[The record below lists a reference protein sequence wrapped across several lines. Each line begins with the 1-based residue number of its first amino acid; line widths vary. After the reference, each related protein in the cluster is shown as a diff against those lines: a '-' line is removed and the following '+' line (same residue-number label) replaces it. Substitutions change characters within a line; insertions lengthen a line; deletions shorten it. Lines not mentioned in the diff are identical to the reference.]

1 MGITRSL
8 LFCSLY
14 GGALRACWGCSTVHY
29 IPIFF
34 LALAASLWIF
44 CLLHWLLWGVLW
56 SLHILFLCM
65 CTTLHADLSMT
76 VHLLNEICFC
86 LGTPISRI
94 QMGDVDTWDGCHQ
107 IPIHAT
113 LLLRYASTLTQACS
127 LTLSGCSVQVNR
139 VLAYRDLDED
149 LMKYAAFQTLVSGCC
164 NEVTAVTPPPSRLP
178 SSSTVTHSCIKYTA
192 LSCKQLPLCFQVCS
206 SLQCG
211 FHTCLCL

>member
-14 GGALRACWGCSTVHY
+14 GGALRAHWGCSSVHY

-44 CLLHWLLWGVLW
+44 CLLHWLLWGGLW
-56 SLHILFLCM
+56 SLHIPSLCM
-65 CTTLHADLSMT
+65 CTTLNADLSMT

-94 QMGDVDTWDGCHQ
+94 HMGDMDHWDRCHQ
-107 IPIHAT
+107 IPFHAT
-113 LLLRYASTLTQACS
+113 LLLRRASTLTQAWFFFFFVFA

-164 NEVTAVTPPPSRLP
+164 NGVAAVTPSPSRLP
-178 SSSTVTHSCIKYTA
+178 SSSTVALSCIK
-192 LSCKQLPLCFQVCS
+192 
-206 SLQCG
+206 
-211 FHTCLCL
+211 